1 MKQFNDYN
9 ETKAITERPKIP
21 AGGYIATIKQAEVK
35 EYSGQN
41 GNYERLEISFDIAE
55 GEYKEFYAN
64 DYRAQS
70 DENKKWKGVL
80 RLAVPS
86 DDGSDY
92 DAFLKRKFKTNIL
105 AVEDSNTGYRWD
117 WDEKKLKG
125 KKIGLLLQNKE
136 WEFGNKT
143 GWTAQPYGFIAVE
156 NVREGKFK
164 IPKDKP
170 LKKGDSAPQTSSTTP
185 ADIEEIGDD
194 DLPF

>member
-70 DENKKWKGVL
+70 DDNKKWKGVL

-86 DDGSDY
+86 DDVTVLSCDIPLPELSV
-92 DAFLKRKFKTNIL
+92 FLFFNRNGIIL
-105 AVEDSNTGYRWD
+105 NCINLSFTV
-117 WDEKKLKG
+117 
-125 KKIGLLLQNKE
+125 
-136 WEFGNKT
+136 
-143 GWTAQPYGFIAVE
+143 
-156 NVREGKFK
+156 
-164 IPKDKP
+164 
-170 LKKGDSAPQTSSTTP
+170 
-185 ADIEEIGDD
+185 
-194 DLPF
+194 